1 MVIVKG
7 VGLYTL
13 YSQLEKLIL
22 DQQGMRGQAKEEVS
36 KIRVNGGKLEKM
48 FQESYDRMGTKNYD
62 PEKDF

>member
-1 MVIVKG
+1 
-7 VGLYTL
+7 
-13 YSQLEKLIL
+13 
-22 DQQGMRGQAKEEVS
+22 MRGQAKEEVS